1 MKRILSLLLAGML
14 ATTTLASCGKS
25 PSDDNGGN
33 DKGKDDKVLK
43 VAALESAYGAD
54 VWKEVAKAF
63 EDTKEGVKVELTIDK
78 KIEEK
83 LRPQMTQGDYP
94 DFMLLS
100 LGREAGL
107 TDTLLKEGKI
117 APIDDVL
124 DIKIPGEEKTVKEKV
139 RPDFLK
145 AEALKPK
152 KADGDEKMYF
162 APMFYSP
169 CGLYYNQGLVES
181 KKVEVPKTW
190 DQMFELGKK
199 LNDERAKLKSEGKE
213 KEATS
218 LFAYPVAGYFDA
230 FYFALWSNLGGEE
243 YMNKMVNGD
252 VKAWES
258 KTTDKFFEIMGNL
271 AKYIEP
277 TVIGNANPQNFTKNQ
292 QLVLDNKAMFMPN
305 GTWIVGEMKEAP
317 RAEGFKWGQTSL
329 PVLKDGEKSNVLTF
343 MENAW
348 IPKDAKNAKLGKEF
362 MAFMYS
368 DKAAEIFAKHGAAQ
382 PIENVTSMFPKTNE
396 DGTPNENITLFSVLD
411 DANAVM
417 ANFTAK
423 TTADGRNLKTVTC
436 ETFNSVVNGQKTVKE
451 WKAECIDVV
460 KNLK

>member
-1 MKRILSLLLAGML
+1 
-14 ATTTLASCGKS
+14 
-25 PSDDNGGN
+25 
-33 DKGKDDKVLK
+33 
-43 VAALESAYGAD
+43 
-54 VWKEVAKAF
+54 
-63 EDTKEGVKVELTIDK
+63 
-78 KIEEK
+78 
-83 LRPQMTQGDYP
+83 
-94 DFMLLS
+94 
-100 LGREAGL
+100 
-107 TDTLLKEGKI
+107 
-117 APIDDVL
+117 
-124 DIKIPGEEKTVKEKV
+124 
-139 RPDFLK
+139 
-145 AEALKPK
+145 
-152 KADGDEKMYF
+152 
-162 APMFYSP
+162 
-169 CGLYYNQGLVES
+169 
-181 KKVEVPKTW
+181 
-190 DQMFELGKK
+190 
-199 LNDERAKLKSEGKE
+199 
-213 KEATS
+213 
-218 LFAYPVAGYFDA
+218 
-230 FYFALWSNLGGEE
+230 
-243 YMNKMVNGD
+243 
-252 VKAWES
+252 
-258 KTTDKFFEIMGNL
+258 MGNL

-292 QLVLDNKAMFMPN
+292 QLILDNKAMFMPN

-343 MENAW
+343 IENAW
-348 IPKDAKNAKLGKEF
+348 IPKDAKNAELGKEF

-368 DKAAEIFAKHGAAQ
+368 DKASEIFAKYGAAQ